1 MKKLL
6 FLATLAFSV
15 LAAQAQVL
23 FQTDFL
29 SMPPGFKA
37 ASDAATA
44 KGADDTLV
52 VGVTG
57 PMDTVIDSCTLS
69 APKAAAAITISK
81 GTQTCVKNGDT
92 AGCTP
97 GRLSLKNS
105 GCSITMPSVT
115 GPCALTYYG
124 ASSSTTGTSSRGISC
139 SVNGTA
145 TDEASI
151 ADLDLNGAQ
160 ASRKMVYNYVT
171 AGPVVFSLSA
181 TGGGVYLYD
190 IIIESGNV
198 AGVNTISPAK
208 NIQTIQKV
216 GNILKNGKN
225 ADIDIFTI
233 AGAKILT
240 SNKSAID
247 LTGLTHGVYL
257 ARIAGANEKIKI
269 VR

>member
-1 MKKLL
+1 MRKLL
-6 FLATLAFSV
+6 FLATLACAV
-15 LAAQAQVL
+15 LAVQAQVL

-57 PMDTVIDSCTLS
+57 PMDTVIDLCTLS
-69 APKAAAAITISK
+69 TPKAATAITISK
-81 GTQTCVKNGDT
+81 GSQACVKVGDT

-115 GPCALTYYG
+115 GPCAITYYA
-124 ASSSTTGTSSRGISC
+124 ASSSTTSPGRGISC
-139 SVNGTA
+139 LINGTDTPEAGIAELWLNGTA
-145 TDEASI
+145 
-151 ADLDLNGAQ
+151 Q
-160 ASRKMVYNYVT
+160 ATRKMVYNYTT

-181 TGGGVYLYD
+181 VGGGVYLYD
-190 IIIESGNV
+190 IMIESGNV
-198 AGVNTISPAK
+198 AGINTVSPAK
-208 NIQTIQKV
+208 SIQTIQKV
-216 GNILKNGKN
+216 GNIIKNGKN
-225 ADIDIFTI
+225 ANIDIFTT

-247 LTGLTHGVYL
+247 LTVLMHGVYM
-257 ARIAGANEKIKI
+257 ARIAGANEQIKI